1 MATPPSQSPE
11 PDDMSEHQAAP
22 LTPEGRRRRDIL
34 AMSTTYLPTAPSWG
48 ERLLPYFFIAME
60 TCWIA
65 AILVGLASI
74 NFFQSHEP
82 LIPLWSPFLLMA
94 GSCWLSVYLE
104 RRELAG
110 TPASVD
116 SSEDQPSVVSGSRL
130 IFAFIAGATLFTIWS
145 SVYAPYAL
153 IIDPRWLLALL
164 NDLLL
169 LDGSAYHVI
178 VIIILSVYF
187 CWRGV
192 RLSRQGI
199 EPGNIM
205 MTLRVGLGVIIMVIL
220 VRAGA
225 NANDTGESTLL
236 LLVLLFLSLVLIS
249 HAIAQA
255 LFLRRSSPTGL
266 QGSIAAQERALLLVV
281 GMVCLLLSL
290 VALAIGAFAS
300 PTTLEEIHLAL
311 RPIGLAYDWLVSAIA
326 YSIIFLLT
334 PIFWLI
340 SQLHLQVQVPRV
352 KLPGTNGNLLRN
364 SKPAS
369 APEALLV
376 TIAILKIALP
386 LLITGFLLLLIRFA
400 LRRRRV
406 VLTRRQEGD
415 VHESLWSWVLF
426 WTQLKSL
433 LLAIWR
439 RFFARRAPAEEKALA
454 SASLQGEPMARSIR
468 EMYRVLLRWAAN
480 QGYPRTKY
488 ETPYEFQMRLNEHL
502 PQVEPEL
509 GVVTEAYMEIRY
521 GEVVPDVGEVVQAQR
536 AWVNLQKKYT
546 SSKD

>member
-1 MATPPSQSPE
+1 
-11 PDDMSEHQAAP
+11 MSEQQKVP
-22 LTPEGRRRRDIL
+22 LTPEQRRRRDIL
-34 AMSTTYLPTAPSWG
+34 AMSTTYLSIAPSWG
-48 ERLLPYFFIAME
+48 EHLLPYLFIGME

-65 AILVGLASI
+65 AVLVGLASI

-104 RRELAG
+104 RRELSSNP
-110 TPASVD
+110 TSVEGD
-116 SSEDQPSVVSGSRL
+116 EHKPSVVSGSRL
-130 IFAFIAGATLFTIWS
+130 VFAFVAGATLFTIWS

-153 IIDPRWLLALL
+153 IVDPRWLLALL

-169 LDGSAYHVI
+169 LDGTAYRVLL
-178 VIIILSVYF
+178 IIILSVYF

-192 RLSRQGI
+192 RISHRVI
-199 EPGNIM
+199 EPGNIV

-225 NANDTGESTLL
+225 NANDARGSTLL
-236 LLVLLFLSLVLIS
+236 LLVLLFLSLMLIS

-255 LFLRRSSPTGL
+255 LFIRRSSPTGL
-266 QGSIAAQERALLLVV
+266 QGSIAAQERALLMVV
-281 GMVCLLLSL
+281 GVVCFFLSL

-300 PTTLEEIHLAL
+300 PTTLAEIHQAM

-326 YSIIFLLT
+326 YVIIFLLT

-340 SQLHLQVQVPRV
+340 SQLHLKMQLPRIRP
-352 KLPGTNGNLLRN
+352 LQNGNLQGYH
-364 SKPAS
+364 KPAP

-386 LLITGFLLLLIRFA
+386 LLIIGLLLLLIRFA

-415 VHESLWSWVLF
+415 VHESLWSWALF
-426 WTQLKSL
+426 WTQFRAL
-433 LLAIWR
+433 LRALWR
-439 RFFARRAPAEEKALA
+439 RFFPRRTTTEEKALA
-454 SASLQGEPMARSIR
+454 SGLISGEPTVRSIR
-468 EMYRVLLRWAAN
+468 EIYRALLLWAASR
-480 QGYPRTKY
+480 GYPRKRH
-488 ETPYEFQMRLNEHL
+488 ETPYEFQDRLNEHL
-502 PQVEPEL
+502 PQSEPEL
-509 GVVTEAYMEIRY
+509 GLVTEAYAATRY
-521 GEVVPDVGEVVQAQR
+521 GEVVPNEGEVMSIKQTWQH
-536 AWVNLQKKYT
+536 LQKKFQPDR
-546 SSKD
+546 S